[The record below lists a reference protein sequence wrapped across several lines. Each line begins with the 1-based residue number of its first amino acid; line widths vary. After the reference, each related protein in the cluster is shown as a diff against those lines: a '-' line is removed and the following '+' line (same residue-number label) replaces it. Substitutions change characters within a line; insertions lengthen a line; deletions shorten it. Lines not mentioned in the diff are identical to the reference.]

1 MSECN
6 VYGWSNHRKINDWMN
21 KFQLFEYMAINVS
34 NLFLLKST
42 KLPRYVLKLTNNF
55 GCTVFGGTESFEN
68 QASELRK

>member
-1 MSECN
+1 
-6 VYGWSNHRKINDWMN
+6 MN

>member
-1 MSECN
+1 
-6 VYGWSNHRKINDWMN
+6 MN

-34 NLFLLKST
+34 NLLKST